1 MERISILGF
10 FVAILYFI
18 TMELACN
25 GYTHIGNNI
34 QSEQETLIDFK
45 SGLKDPNNR
54 LSAWKGSNYC
64 YWQGITCEKDTGIVI
79 SIDLHNPYPREN
91 VYENWSS
98 MNLSGEIRPS
108 LTKLKSLKYLDLSFN
123 SFKGMPIP
131 QFFGS
136 LKNLLYLNLSGA
148 EFSGTIPSN
157 FGNLSNLQ
165 YLDLSYEDLSY
176 DDFEYFNDLSI
187 GNIEWMASLVSLK
200 YLGMDYVNLSSV
212 GSEWVEVLN
221 KLPILTELHLDG
233 CSLSGSI
240 PFPSFVNFTSLRVI
254 SINLNQFISMF
265 PEWLL
270 NVSSLGSIDIS
281 YSQLHGR
288 IPLGLGELPNLQHLD
303 LFDNYLEGSI
313 SQLLRKS
320 WKKIE
325 FLNLGDNELH
335 GKFS

>member
-10 FVAILYFI
+10 IVAILYFI

-25 GYTHIGNNI
+25 GYTHMSNNI
-34 QSEQETLIDFK
+34 QSEQEALIDFK

-54 LSAWKGSNYC
+54 LSSWKGSNYC
-64 YWQGITCEKDTGIVI
+64 YWQGITCEKHGIVI

-108 LTKLKSLKYLDLSFN
+108 MTKLKSLKYLDLSFN

-131 QFFGS
+131 QFFES

-165 YLDLSYEDLSY
+165 YLDLSSEDLSY

-240 PFPSFVNFTSLRVI
+240 PSPSFVNFTSLRVI
-254 SINLNQFISMF
+254 SINSNQFISIY
-265 PEWLL
+265 
-270 NVSSLGSIDIS
+270 N
-281 YSQLHGR
+281 QLHGR

-303 LFDNYLEGSI
+303 LFDNYLKAVS
-313 SQLLRKS
+313 
-320 WKKIE
+320 
-325 FLNLGDNELH
+325 LNC
-335 GKFS
+335 